1 MLSDEKIE
9 ARALELFPVREKEN
23 KKATGTYDSNLQR
36 RKAYIQGC
44 KDFRDELLANAA
56 TIVSEVVETQ
66 EEVTCRPYL
75 ALENLCYIPAPK
87 FCEEGDKVMVIMIK
101 ENV

>member
-1 MLSDEKIE
+1 MFQFEILENSSNEEQFLNIELILIIFEVSKFEKS
-9 ARALELFPVREKEN
+9 
-23 KKATGTYDSNLQR
+23 G
-36 RKAYIQGC
+36 

-56 TIVSEVVETQ
+56 TVTSEVVETQ

-87 FCEEGDKVMVIMIK
+87 FCEEGDKVTVIMIK
-101 ENV
+101 EDV

>member
-1 MLSDEKIE
+1 MLTDEQIE

-23 KKATGTYDSNLQR
+23 KKATGTYDSNFPR

-44 KDFRDELLANAA
+44 KDFRDQLLAKAA
-56 TIVSEVVETQ
+56 TTTSKVIKAQ

-87 FCEEGDKVMVIMIK
+87 FCEEGDSVMVIMIK
-101 ENV
+101 EDV